1 MGLKLHGEA
10 GAIATT
16 HTQPSLFLQGMEK
29 YEKTFVTFD
38 IIAFGRYHH
47 GGKVQT
53 PVNEHLHDSVL
64 HGEKEVK
71 SMQALKALIQRV
83 MLYRS
88 DSASISAS

>member
-53 PVNEHLHDSVL
+53 PVNEHLHD
-64 HGEKEVK
+64 K